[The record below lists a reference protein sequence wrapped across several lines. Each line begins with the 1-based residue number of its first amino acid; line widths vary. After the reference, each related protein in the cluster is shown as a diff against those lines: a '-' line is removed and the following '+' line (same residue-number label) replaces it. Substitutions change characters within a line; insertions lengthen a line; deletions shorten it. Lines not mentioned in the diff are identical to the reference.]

1 MFVFSESQK
10 EKGSLKAYYSQFCY
24 LSIQVWGVMMD
35 KGSCFAFCFL
45 DFFLKN
51 SCDAPHLEPTCFQP
65 PGSNG
70 YIFGIDVCI
79 SQGSPEKQNQE
90 GG

>member
-10 EKGSLKAYYSQFCY
+10 EKESLKAYYSQFCY
-24 LSIQVWGVMMD
+24 LSIQLSD
-35 KGSCFAFCFL
+35 RKGQHFGFCFL

-51 SCDAPHLEPTCFQP
+51 SCNAMHLKPTCYQP

-70 YIFGIDVCI
+70 YIFGI
-79 SQGSPEKQNQE
+79 
-90 GG
+90 